1 MIKERES
8 EDEERKES
16 DALIDALEPE
26 DAEEMEEAK
35 EMMKRI
41 QGKWENKKE
50 DLKWQIDELLDT
62 LVILGKVYYN
72 ECLYM

>member
-1 MIKERES
+1 MIKERAN

-16 DALIDALEPE
+16 DALIDTLEPE

-41 QGKWENKKE
+41 QGKWENKRE
-50 DLKWQIDELLDT
+50 DLKWQLDELLET

-72 ECLYM
+72 ECMYV

>member
-1 MIKERES
+1 MIKERAN

-41 QGKWENKKE
+41 QGKWENKRE
-50 DLKWQIDELLDT
+50 DLKWQLDELLET

-72 ECLYM
+72 ECMYV